1 MDHEVMAAGR
11 QRQARLGIDH
21 HLAGGDSRLWTGWI
35 TSAFNRGTAV
45 AADVEQVVGA
55 DDGAAHPVG
64 GVPFIRLDQA
74 GAVGVNLLD
83 AVAADQAVAV
93 IEDQL
98 LDIALGPQVDFS

>member
-1 MDHEVMAAGR
+1 
-11 QRQARLGIDH
+11 
-21 HLAGGDSRLWTGWI
+21 
-35 TSAFNRGTAV
+35 
-45 AADVEQVVGA
+45 
-55 DDGAAHPVG
+55 
-64 GVPFIRLDQA
+64 VPFIRLDQA